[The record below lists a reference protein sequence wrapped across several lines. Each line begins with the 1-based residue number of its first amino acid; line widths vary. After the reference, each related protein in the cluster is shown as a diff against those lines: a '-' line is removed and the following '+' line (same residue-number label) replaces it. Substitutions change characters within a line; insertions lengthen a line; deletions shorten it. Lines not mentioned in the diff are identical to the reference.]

1 MTFSV
6 KLAFHVAATR
16 PDLFQKAAAEFLAS
30 QFPSL
35 SAAFD
40 AYSQSRQYQNALQAQ
55 RDAMAFP
62 ALHATQPAMYYANQ
76 QTTVDGNFTETV
88 QGSAP
93 LKLGFTLPSAEPGSG
108 RAGIFTIG
116 APIDFF
122 QADCRLPW
130 YF

>member
-76 QTTVDGNFTETV
+76 QTMMGA
-88 QGSAP
+88 AP
-93 LKLGFTLPSAEPGSG
+93 DLALAQPHHHRHRHHSG
-108 RAGIFTIG
+108 
-116 APIDFF
+116 
-122 QADCRLPW
+122 
-130 YF
+130 